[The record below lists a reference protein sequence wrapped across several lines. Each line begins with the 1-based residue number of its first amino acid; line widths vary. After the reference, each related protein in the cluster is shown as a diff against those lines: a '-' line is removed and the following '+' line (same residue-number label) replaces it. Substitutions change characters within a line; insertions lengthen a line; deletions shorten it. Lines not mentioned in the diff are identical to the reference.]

1 MSASPGGARPLS
13 ATVVIA
19 QSVRPEKEG
28 EYLRWQAEINAACRT
43 FPGFEAAEIVPPFP
57 GPAQPALPPNWK
69 QAMVVLLV
77 LFPTVMVLGK
87 ALSPFL
93 SGLPF
98 ALQMFLSNV
107 ASVALMTWL
116 FMPVALR
123 RLGPW
128 LTPAGTGIGVR
139 GLVTVLIG
147 YAVAL
152 AVFLALG

>member
-1 MSASPGGARPLS
+1 M
-13 ATVVIA
+13 
-19 QSVRPEKEG
+19 
-28 EYLRWQAEINAACRT
+28 
-43 FPGFEAAEIVPPFP
+43 
-57 GPAQPALPPNWK
+57 
-69 QAMVVLLV
+69 
-77 LFPTVMVLGK
+77 GK

-107 ASVALMTWL
+107 ASVVLMTWFL
-116 FMPVALR
+116 MPVALR
-123 RLGPW
+123 RLGSW